1 MEAKDLANIVLFG
14 DVSLAKG
21 LPKILN
27 PSQHLVALS
36 IAQLSARALRVCA
49 AHSRRYSI
57 LVFRGVLSGYLR
69 NYGLYVT
76 GMSGIVAR
84 ADVPSKKKRLSL
96 SPIYEITKYS
106 AITGAR
112 YPRREKLE
120 PCSNCISFFFYSCT
134 INPCGDGWHLK
145 IIRRH

>member
-1 MEAKDLANIVLFG
+1 MY
-14 DVSLAKG
+14 SLAICISCEG

-27 PSQHLVALS
+27 SSHLVALS
-36 IAQLSARALRVCA
+36 IARTRARLSARALRVCA

-84 ADVPSKKKRLSL
+84 ADAPSKKSASL
-96 SPIYEITKYS
+96 SPIYEITKYF
-106 AITGAR
+106 AITAR
-112 YPRREKLE
+112 DIRGEKNWSRVVIALV
-120 PCSNCISFFFYSCT
+120 SYSCT
-134 INPCGDGWHLK
+134 INLCDDGWHLK
-145 IIRRH
+145 IIRRY